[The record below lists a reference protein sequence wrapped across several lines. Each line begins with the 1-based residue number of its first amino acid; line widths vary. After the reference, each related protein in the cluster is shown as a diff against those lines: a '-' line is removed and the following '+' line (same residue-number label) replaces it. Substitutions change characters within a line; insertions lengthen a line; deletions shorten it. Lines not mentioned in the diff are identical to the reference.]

1 MKFGPLIK
9 QLRIEKRLT
18 LRSFCQELGLDP
30 SNWSKVERDVNPPS
44 RDSGALQKLADFFD
58 LDGDRRQEL
67 FDAAAIARS
76 EIPSDLTA
84 HDSLAAKLPAFFRSI
99 RGNDPDDRK
108 LRELIRELR
117 KLHTSD
123 QSVGG

>member
-18 LRSFCQELGLDP
+18 LRSFCQELDLDP
-30 SNWSKVERDVNPPS
+30 SNWSKVERDVNPPP
-44 RDSGALQKLADFFD
+44 RDPAFQKKLADFFD
-58 LDGDRRQEL
+58 LDADRRQEF
-67 FDAAAIARS
+67 FDSAAVARS
-76 EIPSDLTA
+76 EIPTDLAA
-84 HDSLAAKLPAFFRSI
+84 HDLLAAKLPAFFRSI
-99 RGNDPDDRK
+99 RGSDPDERK

-123 QSVGG
+123 QSARG

>member
-1 MKFGPLIK
+1 MK

-18 LRSFCQELGLDP
+18 LRTFCQELGLDP
-30 SNWSKVERDVNPPS
+30 SNWSKVERDVNPPP
-44 RDSGALQKLADFFD
+44 RDSHALQKLADFFD

-67 FDAAAIARS
+67 FDAAAVARN

-99 RGNDPDDRK
+99 RGSDPDDRK

>member
-18 LRSFCQELGLDP
+18 LRNFCRELDFDP
-30 SNWSKVERDVNPPS
+30 SNWSKVERDVNPPP
-44 RDSGALQKLADFFD
+44 RDTVLLKKLADFFG
-58 LDGDRRQEL
+58 LDADRRQEF
-67 FDAAAIARS
+67 FDAAAVARS
-76 EIPSDLTA
+76 EIPRDLVE

-99 RGNDPDDRK
+99 RGSDPDDRK

-123 QSVGG
+123 ESARG